1 MSTQRDDGAPSSDQA
16 VDQKEAE
23 ATSPDHASGS
33 SEDGE
38 HDAPVGKEAL
48 TEADKD
54 LPEDQAAL
62 QTDSS

>member
-1 MSTQRDDGAPSSDQA
+1 MDTERNDGSSGPGQA
-16 VDQKEAE
+16 VEQDEAE
-23 ATSPDHASGS
+23 AASPDHAAGS
-33 SEDGE
+33 ADDEQ

-54 LPEDQAAL
+54 LPEDQTAL